1 MHCAPLA
8 ARLTPMSLASTLL
21 RVVLMLS
28 LLLNGL
34 NAAMAGGHE
43 QMGRMAHAMAAAD
56 AAEGDCH
63 HHAGMK
69 AAPAAQAEAPAH
81 DAHCQIK
88 DCVRSCAQHP
98 LLAVQPQPFL
108 TGPALSL
115 APQPMPG
122 AGRPAPPL
130 PPISRPPIG

>member
-1 MHCAPLA
+1 
-8 ARLTPMSLASTLL
+8 MSLASTLL

-34 NAAMAGGHE
+34 NAAMASGHE
-43 QMGRMAHAMAAAD
+43 DMGRMAHAVAATEDGEA
-56 AAEGDCH
+56 DCH
-63 HHAGMK
+63 HHAGM
-69 AAPAAQAEAPAH
+69 QAEQAPQAKAPAH

-98 LLAVQPQPFL
+98 LLVVQPLPYL
-108 TGPALSL
+108 AGPGLSL
-115 APQPMPG
+115 APQPMP
-122 AGRPAPPL
+122 ATGRPAPPL

>member
-1 MHCAPLA
+1 
-8 ARLTPMSLASTLL
+8 MSLASLLL

-34 NAAMAGGHE
+34 NAAMASGYE
-43 QMGRMAHAMAAAD
+43 DMGRMAHAMAG
-56 AAEGDCH
+56 AEGAMADCPH
-63 HHAGMK
+63 HGGLSAE
-69 AAPAAQAEAPAH
+69 AEPQAKAPAH

-98 LLAVQPQPFL
+98 LLVVQPLPYL
-108 TGPALSL
+108 AGPALSL
-115 APQPMPG
+115 TPQPMP
-122 AGRPAPPL
+122 ANGRPAPPL

>member
-1 MHCAPLA
+1 
-8 ARLTPMSLASTLL
+8 MSLASTLL

-34 NAAMAGGHE
+34 NAAMARGHE
-43 QMGRMAHAMAAAD
+43 EMGRMAHAVAALDGGD
-56 AAEGDCH
+56 ADCH
-63 HHAGMK
+63 HHVGTQADP
-69 AAPAAQAEAPAH
+69 APQAKAPAH

-98 LLAVQPQPFL
+98 LLVVQPLPFMA
-108 TGPALSL
+108 GPALSL
-115 APQPMPG
+115 APQPMP
-122 AGRPAPPL
+122 ATGRPAPPL

>member
-1 MHCAPLA
+1 
-8 ARLTPMSLASTLL
+8 MSLASTLL

-34 NAAMAGGHE
+34 NAAMASGHE
-43 QMGRMAHAMAAAD
+43 EMGRMAHAVAAA
-56 AAEGDCH
+56 AEDGEADCH
-63 HHAGMK
+63 HHAGM
-69 AAPAAQAEAPAH
+69 QAEQAPQAKAPAH

-98 LLAVQPQPFL
+98 LLVVQPQPYL
-108 TGPALSL
+108 AGPALSL
-115 APQPMPG
+115 APQPMP
-122 AGRPAPPL
+122 ANGRPAPPL

>member
-1 MHCAPLA
+1 
-8 ARLTPMSLASTLL
+8 MSLASTLL

-34 NAAMAGGHE
+34 NAAMASGHE
-43 QMGRMAHAMAAAD
+43 EMGRMAHAVEAAAAGGD
-56 AAEGDCH
+56 ADCH
-63 HHAGMK
+63 HHAGMQADPAPQAK
-69 AAPAAQAEAPAH
+69 ASAH

-98 LLAVQPQPFL
+98 LLVVQPLPFMA
-108 TGPALSL
+108 GPALSL
-115 APQPMPG
+115 APQPMP
-122 AGRPAPPL
+122 ATGRPAPPL

>member
-1 MHCAPLA
+1 
-8 ARLTPMSLASTLL
+8 MSLASTLL

-34 NAAMAGGHE
+34 NAAMASGHE
-43 QMGRMAHAMAAAD
+43 EMGRMAHAVAAAAAGGD
-56 AAEGDCH
+56 ADC
-63 HHAGMK
+63 HHAGMQ
-69 AAPAAQAEAPAH
+69 ADPAPQAKAPAH

-98 LLAVQPQPFL
+98 LLVVQPLPFMA
-108 TGPALSL
+108 GPALSL
-115 APQPMPG
+115 APQPMP
-122 AGRPAPPL
+122 ATGRPAPPLPL

>member
-1 MHCAPLA
+1 
-8 ARLTPMSLASTLL
+8 MSLASTLL

-34 NAAMAGGHE
+34 NAAMASGHE
-43 QMGRMAHAMAAAD
+43 EMGRMAHALATAVD
-56 AAEGDCH
+56 DGDPGCH
-63 HHAGMK
+63 HHAGMQ
-69 AAPAAQAEAPAH
+69 ADPAPQAKAPAH

-98 LLAVQPQPFL
+98 LLVVQPLPFMA
-108 TGPALSL
+108 GPALSL
-115 APQPMPG
+115 APQPMP
-122 AGRPAPPL
+122 ATGRPAPPL

>member
-1 MHCAPLA
+1 
-8 ARLTPMSLASTLL
+8 MSLASTLL

-34 NAAMAGGHE
+34 NAAMASGHE
-43 QMGRMAHAMAAAD
+43 EMGRMAHAVAAA
-56 AAEGDCH
+56 AEDGEAGCH
-63 HHAGMK
+63 HHAGM
-69 AAPAAQAEAPAH
+69 QAEQAPQAKAPAH

-98 LLAVQPQPFL
+98 LLVVQPLPYL
-108 TGPALSL
+108 AGPALSL
-115 APQPMPG
+115 APQPMP
-122 AGRPAPPL
+122 ANGRPAPPL

>member
-1 MHCAPLA
+1 
-8 ARLTPMSLASTLL
+8 MSLASTLL

-34 NAAMAGGHE
+34 NAAMASGHE
-43 QMGRMAHAMAAAD
+43 EMGRMAHTAAAL
-56 AAEGDCH
+56 EGGNADCH
-63 HHAGMK
+63 HHAGMQ
-69 AAPAAQAEAPAH
+69 AHQAPQTKAPAH

-98 LLAVQPQPFL
+98 LLVVQALPFMA
-108 TGPALSL
+108 GPALSL
-115 APQPMPG
+115 APQPMP
-122 AGRPAPPL
+122 ATGRPAPPL

>member
-1 MHCAPLA
+1 
-8 ARLTPMSLASTLL
+8 MSLASTLL

-34 NAAMAGGHE
+34 NAAMASGHE
-43 QMGRMAHAMAAAD
+43 EMGRMAHAVAAAV
-56 AAEGDCH
+56 EGGTPDCH
-63 HHAGMK
+63 HHAGMQ
-69 AAPAAQAEAPAH
+69 ADEAPQAKAPAH

-98 LLAVQPQPFL
+98 LLAVQALPFL
-108 TGPALSL
+108 TGPGLSL
-115 APQPMPG
+115 TPQPMP
-122 AGRPAPPL
+122 ANGRPAPPL

>member
-1 MHCAPLA
+1 
-8 ARLTPMSLASTLL
+8 MSLASTLL

-34 NAAMAGGHE
+34 NAAMASGHE
-43 QMGRMAHAMAAAD
+43 EMGRMAHAVAALDGGD
-56 AAEGDCH
+56 ADCH
-63 HHAGMK
+63 RHAAMQ
-69 AAPAAQAEAPAH
+69 ADEAPQAKAPAH

-98 LLAVQPQPFL
+98 LLVVQPLPYL
-108 TGPALSL
+108 AGPALSL
-115 APQPMPG
+115 APQPMP
-122 AGRPAPPL
+122 ATGRPAPPL

>member
-1 MHCAPLA
+1 
-8 ARLTPMSLASTLL
+8 MSLASTLL

-34 NAAMAGGHE
+34 NAAMASGHE
-43 QMGRMAHAMAAAD
+43 DMGRMAHAVAAAED
-56 AAEGDCH
+56 GEADCH
-63 HHAGMK
+63 HHAGM
-69 AAPAAQAEAPAH
+69 QAEQAPRAKAPAH

-98 LLAVQPQPFL
+98 LLVVQPLPYL
-108 TGPALSL
+108 AGPALSL
-115 APQPMPG
+115 APQPMP
-122 AGRPAPPL
+122 ANGRPAPPL

>member
-1 MHCAPLA
+1 
-8 ARLTPMSLASTLL
+8 MSLASTLL

-34 NAAMAGGHE
+34 NAAMASGHE
-43 QMGRMAHAMAAAD
+43 EMGRMAHAVAV
-56 AAEGDCH
+56 AAEDGEADCH
-63 HHAGMK
+63 HHAGV
-69 AAPAAQAEAPAH
+69 QAERAPQAKAPAH

-98 LLAVQPQPFL
+98 LLVVQPLPYL
-108 TGPALSL
+108 AGPALSL
-115 APQPMPG
+115 APQPMP
-122 AGRPAPPL
+122 ATGRPAPPL

>member
-1 MHCAPLA
+1 
-8 ARLTPMSLASTLL
+8 MSLASTLL

-34 NAAMAGGHE
+34 NAAMASGHE
-43 QMGRMAHAMAAAD
+43 EMGRMAHAMAATLGGGD
-56 AAEGDCH
+56 ADCH
-63 HHAGMK
+63 HHAAMQ
-69 AAPAAQAEAPAH
+69 ADEAPQAKAPAH

-98 LLAVQPQPFL
+98 PLPYLA
-108 TGPALSL
+108 GPALSL
-115 APQPMPG
+115 APQPMPATG
-122 AGRPAPPL
+122 LPAPPL

>member
-1 MHCAPLA
+1 
-8 ARLTPMSLASTLL
+8 MSLTSTLL

-34 NAAMAGGHE
+34 NAAMASGHE
-43 QMGRMAHAMAAAD
+43 EMGRMAHAVAAAAAGGD
-56 AAEGDCH
+56 ADCR
-63 HHAGMK
+63 HHAGMQ
-69 AAPAAQAEAPAH
+69 ADPAPQAKAPAH

-98 LLAVQPQPFL
+98 LLVVQPLPFMA
-108 TGPALSL
+108 GPALSL
-115 APQPMPG
+115 APQPMP
-122 AGRPAPPL
+122 ATGRPAPPL

>member
-1 MHCAPLA
+1 
-8 ARLTPMSLASTLL
+8 MSLASTLL

-34 NAAMAGGHE
+34 NAAMASGHE
-43 QMGRMAHAMAAAD
+43 EMGRMAHAVAALDGGD
-56 AAEGDCH
+56 ADCH
-63 HHAGMK
+63 HHASM
-69 AAPAAQAEAPAH
+69 QADQGPQTKAPAH

-98 LLAVQPQPFL
+98 LLVVQPLPYL
-108 TGPALSL
+108 AGLALSL
-115 APQPMPG
+115 APQPMP
-122 AGRPAPPL
+122 ANGRPAPPL

>member
-1 MHCAPLA
+1 MP
-8 ARLTPMSLASTLL
+8 LASTLL

-34 NAAMAGGHE
+34 NAAMASGHE
-43 QMGRMAHAMAAAD
+43 GMARMAHAIDTAVAD
-56 AAEGDCH
+56 GNEAGCP

-69 AAPAAQAEAPAH
+69 AEQAPQAQPPAH

-108 TGPALSL
+108 AGPALSL
-115 APQPMPG
+115 APQPMP
-122 AGRPAPPL
+122 ANGRPAPPL
-130 PPISRPPIG
+130 PAISRPPIG

>member
-1 MHCAPLA
+1 
-8 ARLTPMSLASTLL
+8 MSLASTLL

-34 NAAMAGGHE
+34 NAAMASGHE
-43 QMGRMAHAMAAAD
+43 EMGRMAHAVAATVEGGD
-56 AAEGDCH
+56 ADCH
-63 HHAGMK
+63 HHAAM
-69 AAPAAQAEAPAH
+69 QADETPQAKAPAH

-98 LLAVQPQPFL
+98 LLVVQPLPYL
-108 TGPALSL
+108 AAPGLSL
-115 APQPMPG
+115 APQPMP
-122 AGRPAPPL
+122 ANGRPAPPL

>member
-1 MHCAPLA
+1 
-8 ARLTPMSLASTLL
+8 MSLASTLL

-34 NAAMAGGHE
+34 NAAMASGHE
-43 QMGRMAHAMAAAD
+43 DMGRMAHAVAAAED
-56 AAEGDCH
+56 GKADCH
-63 HHAGMK
+63 HHAGM
-69 AAPAAQAEAPAH
+69 QAEQAPQAKAPAH

-98 LLAVQPQPFL
+98 LLVVQPLPYL
-108 TGPALSL
+108 AGPALSL
-115 APQPMPG
+115 APQPMP
-122 AGRPAPPL
+122 ANGRPAPPL

>member
-1 MHCAPLA
+1 
-8 ARLTPMSLASTLL
+8 MSLASTLL

-34 NAAMAGGHE
+34 NAAMASGHE
-43 QMGRMAHAMAAAD
+43 EMGRMAHAVAALDGGD
-56 AAEGDCH
+56 ADCH
-63 HHAGMK
+63 HHAAMQVDE
-69 AAPAAQAEAPAH
+69 APQAKAPAH

-98 LLAVQPQPFL
+98 LLVVQPLPYL
-108 TGPALSL
+108 AGPALSL
-115 APQPMPG
+115 APQPMP
-122 AGRPAPPL
+122 ATGRPAPPL

>member
-1 MHCAPLA
+1 
-8 ARLTPMSLASTLL
+8 MSLASTLL

-34 NAAMAGGHE
+34 NAAMASGHE
-43 QMGRMAHAMAAAD
+43 EMGRMAHAVAAA
-56 AAEGDCH
+56 AAEDGEANCH
-63 HHAGMK
+63 HHAGM
-69 AAPAAQAEAPAH
+69 QAEQAPQAKAPAH

-98 LLAVQPQPFL
+98 LLVVQPLPYL
-108 TGPALSL
+108 AGPALSL
-115 APQPMPG
+115 APQPMP
-122 AGRPAPPL
+122 ANGRPAPPL

>member
-1 MHCAPLA
+1 
-8 ARLTPMSLASTLL
+8 MSLASTLL

-34 NAAMAGGHE
+34 NAAMASGHE
-43 QMGRMAHAMAAAD
+43 EMGRMAHTAAAL
-56 AAEGDCH
+56 EGGNADCPP
-63 HHAGMK
+63 HAGMQ
-69 AAPAAQAEAPAH
+69 ADQAPQTKAPAH

-98 LLAVQPQPFL
+98 LLVVQALPFMA
-108 TGPALSL
+108 GPALSL
-115 APQPMPG
+115 APQPMP
-122 AGRPAPPL
+122 ATGRPAPPL

>member
-1 MHCAPLA
+1 
-8 ARLTPMSLASTLL
+8 MSLASTLL

-34 NAAMAGGHE
+34 NAAMASGHE
-43 QMGRMAHAMAAAD
+43 EMGRMAHAVAAAVD
-56 AAEGDCH
+56 GGDPDCQ
-63 HHAGMK
+63 HHAAMQ
-69 AAPAAQAEAPAH
+69 ADEAPQAKAPAH

-98 LLAVQPQPFL
+98 LLVVQPLPFMA
-108 TGPALSL
+108 GPALSL
-115 APQPMPG
+115 APQPMP
-122 AGRPAPPL
+122 ATGRPSPPL

>member
-1 MHCAPLA
+1 
-8 ARLTPMSLASTLL
+8 MSLASTLL

-34 NAAMAGGHE
+34 NAAMASGHE
-43 QMGRMAHAMAAAD
+43 EMGRMAHAVAALDGGDAD
-56 AAEGDCH
+56 CY
-63 HHAGMK
+63 HHAAMQ
-69 AAPAAQAEAPAH
+69 ADQAPQAKAPAH

-98 LLAVQPQPFL
+98 LLVVQPLPYL
-108 TGPALSL
+108 AGPALSL
-115 APQPMPG
+115 APQPMP
-122 AGRPAPPL
+122 ATGRPAPPL

>member
-1 MHCAPLA
+1 
-8 ARLTPMSLASTLL
+8 MSLASTLL

-34 NAAMAGGHE
+34 NAAMASGHE
-43 QMGRMAHAMAAAD
+43 EMGRMAHAVAAAVD
-56 AAEGDCH
+56 GGDPDCH
-63 HHAGMK
+63 HHAAMQ
-69 AAPAAQAEAPAH
+69 ADEAPQAKAPAH

-98 LLAVQPQPFL
+98 LLVVQPLPFMA
-108 TGPALSL
+108 GPALSL
-115 APQPMPG
+115 APQPMP
-122 AGRPAPPL
+122 ANGRPAPPL

>member
-1 MHCAPLA
+1 
-8 ARLTPMSLASTLL
+8 MSLASTLL

-34 NAAMAGGHE
+34 NAAMA
-43 QMGRMAHAMAAAD
+43 AAVDRGTA
-56 AAEGDCH
+56 DCH
-63 HHAGMK
+63 HHAGPQAD
-69 AAPAAQAEAPAH
+69 AAPQAKAPAH

-98 LLAVQPQPFL
+98 LLGVQPLPVM

-115 APQPMPG
+115 APQPMP
-122 AGRPAPPL
+122 ANGRPAPPL